1 MHAKYATHNKTW
13 VCYRELPNNTK
24 GLTKTWVHI
33 LHILA
38 IPWRNLDCKNE
49 KKCSL
54 LMQLQMTSLF
64 PRNTWKP
71 NPWVVM
77 AVLINK
83 YQRQNWK
90 VLRKARNLGTHECT
104 HRWDK
109 PESNMKY
116 SQCVFV
122 FCSRELPWN
131 RNRWVQ
137 SSRHHAY
144 RLITSKQVSL
154 HDRFWIRSVG
164 RPYLIHDRKNDHS
177 AFDHSY
183 KKNAQ
188 LPVDTCMHI
197 YLYIYTCVYI

>member
-1 MHAKYATHNKTW
+1 
-13 VCYRELPNNTK
+13 
-24 GLTKTWVHI
+24 
-33 LHILA
+33 
-38 IPWRNLDCKNE
+38 
-49 KKCSL
+49 
-54 LMQLQMTSLF
+54 MQLQMTSLF

-71 NPWVVM
+71 NPWVVV
-77 AVLINK
+77 AVLIKNTSAK
-83 YQRQNWK
+83 TGKCW
-90 VLRKARNLGTHECT
+90 E
-104 HRWDK
+104 K
-109 PESNMKY
+109 PETWEHMNVHTVGTSPKAIWNTRNV
-116 SQCVFV
+116 CV

-177 AFDHSY
+177 ACDHSY

-188 LPVDTCMHI
+188 LPVCI
-197 YLYIYTCVYI
+197 YIHVCIYR

>member
-1 MHAKYATHNKTW
+1 
-13 VCYRELPNNTK
+13 
-24 GLTKTWVHI
+24 
-33 LHILA
+33 
-38 IPWRNLDCKNE
+38 
-49 KKCSL
+49 
-54 LMQLQMTSLF
+54 MQLQMTSLF

-71 NPWVVM
+71 NPWVVV
-77 AVLINK
+77 AVLIKK
-83 YQRQNWK
+83 YQRQNRK

-116 SQCVFV
+116 SQCVCV

-177 AFDHSY
+177 ACDHTY
-183 KKNAQ
+183 MY
-188 LPVDTCMHI
+188 THYC
-197 YLYIYTCVYI
+197 YIYTLLLYIPVNPLHVCIYNNSVYTCMYV